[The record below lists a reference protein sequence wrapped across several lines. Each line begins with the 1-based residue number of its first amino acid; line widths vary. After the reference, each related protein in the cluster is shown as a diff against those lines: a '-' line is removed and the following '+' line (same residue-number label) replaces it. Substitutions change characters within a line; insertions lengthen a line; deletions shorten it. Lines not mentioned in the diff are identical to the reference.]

1 MGASITDNGNTK
13 PTMMDMVLEWRD
25 KHITDRQMTI
35 ILALFI
41 GLFASVAAFILHF
54 IIKEIQVLLT
64 AGFSTVTYNW
74 LYLVFPVIGIFLTSL
89 FVRYVVKDNI
99 SHGITRILYAISS
112 KRSRLKPHNCWTS
125 VIASAIT
132 IGFGGSVGAE
142 APIVL
147 TGSAIG
153 SNLGQLFKMDNKT
166 LMLLVGCGAAAAI
179 AGIFKAPIA
188 GLVFTLE
195 VLMVDLSMASLLPIL
210 VASVTATCFTYIF
223 MGSDSLFTFHLDGE
237 WIVERVPA
245 CILLGVSCGLVS
257 LYFIRMMTSCE
268 GVFARLKD
276 HRYAKLLLGGLMLS
290 SLIFIFPVLY
300 GEGYSAINIL
310 LNSNTEADWNTLL
323 NNSLFYGHGQLL
335 IIFVALVVLTK
346 VVATSA
352 TNGGGGCGGTFAP
365 SLFVGAFSGFLFA
378 RIWNIQQLG
387 LYVPEKNFTLLGM
400 AGVMAGVMHA
410 PLTGIFLIA
419 EITNGYD
426 LFIPLMIVSTCS
438 VMTIS
443 VFEPHSIYAMR
454 LARQGKLITHHTDKA
469 ALTLMSLD
477 SVVENDYIAVTA
489 DMPLGKLVNVISKSH
504 SSFIPVLDSAG
515 CILGEVDITKIRHIM
530 FRSELYTKFCV
541 MQIMTPVPAKVG
553 INDRMEEVMKKFEIK
568 NTNYLPVV
576 DINNRLMGYISR
588 SRVFSLYRK
597 MVEDLSA
604 E

>member
-1 MGASITDNGNTK
+1 METSLIDNEKTESRL
-13 PTMMDMVLEWRD
+13 MYAVLKWRNS
-25 KHITDRQMTI
+25 HITDRQMTI
-35 ILALFI
+35 ILAFFI
-41 GLFASVAAFILHF
+41 GFFASVAAFFLHF
-54 IIKEIQVLLT
+54 IIKEIQLLLT
-64 AGFSTVTYNW
+64 SSFTTSTYNW
-74 LYLVFPVIGIFLTSL
+74 WYLVFPVIGIFITSL
-89 FVRYVVKDNI
+89 FVKYVVKDNI

-112 KRSRLKPHNCWTS
+112 KQSKLKGHNCWTS

-147 TGSAIG
+147 TGSSIG

-223 MGSDSLFTFHLDGE
+223 MGSNSLFTFHLDGE
-237 WIVERVPA
+237 WIVGRVPA
-245 CILLGVSCGLVS
+245 CILLGVTCGLIS
-257 LYFIRMMTSCE
+257 LYFIRMMTACE
-268 GVFARLKD
+268 GIFDRLKD
-276 HRYAKLLLGGLMLS
+276 HRYVKLVIGGLMLS
-290 SLIFIFPVLY
+290 SLIFLFPVLY

-310 LNSNTEADWNTLL
+310 LNSSTEADWSKLL

-335 IIFVALVVLTK
+335 IIFVGLVVLTK
-346 VVATSA
+346 VIATSA
-352 TNGGGGCGGTFAP
+352 TNGAGGCGGTFAP
-365 SLFVGAFSGFLFA
+365 SLFVGAFSGFLFS
-378 RIWNIQQLG
+378 RIWNMYNLG
-387 LYVPEKNFTLLGM
+387 IYIPEKNYTLLGM

-443 VFEPHSIYAMR
+443 IFEPHSIYAMR

-469 ALTLMSLD
+469 VLTLMSMD
-477 SVVENDYIAVTA
+477 SVIDKDFISVSP

-504 SSFIPVLDSAG
+504 SSFIPVLNSG
-515 CILGEVDITKIRHIM
+515 GELLGEVDITKIRHIM
-530 FRSELYTKFCV
+530 FRTELYTKFHV
-541 MQIMTPVPAKVG
+541 QQIMTPVPAKLS
-553 INDRMEEVMKKFEIK
+553 INDRMEDVMRKFEIK

-576 DINNRLMGYISR
+576 DTDNHLTGYISR
-588 SRVFSLYRK
+588 TRAFSMYRK
-597 MVEDLSA
+597 MVEDFSN

>member
-147 TGSAIG
+147 TGSSIG

-276 HRYAKLLLGGLMLS
+276 HRYAKLLLGGMMLS

>member
-1 MGASITDNGNTK
+1 METSLIDNEKTESRL
-13 PTMMDMVLEWRD
+13 MYAVLKWRNS
-25 KHITDRQMTI
+25 HITDRQMTI
-35 ILALFI
+35 ILAFFI
-41 GLFASVAAFILHF
+41 GFFASVAAFFLHF
-54 IIKEIQVLLT
+54 IIKEIQLLLT
-64 AGFSTVTYNW
+64 SSFTTSTYNW
-74 LYLVFPVIGIFLTSL
+74 WYLVFPVIGIFITSL
-89 FVRYVVKDNI
+89 FVKYVVKDNI

-112 KRSRLKPHNCWTS
+112 KQSKLKGHNCWTS

-147 TGSAIG
+147 TGSSIG

-223 MGSDSLFTFHLDGE
+223 MGSNSLFTFHLDGE
-237 WIVERVPA
+237 WIVGRVPA
-245 CILLGVSCGLVS
+245 CILLGVTCGLIS
-257 LYFIRMMTSCE
+257 LYFIRMMTACE
-268 GVFARLKD
+268 GIFGRLKD
-276 HRYAKLLLGGLMLS
+276 HRYVKLVIGGLMLS
-290 SLIFIFPVLY
+290 SLIFLFPVLY
-300 GEGYSAINIL
+300 GEGYNAINIL
-310 LNSNTEADWNTLL
+310 LNSSTEADWSKLL

-335 IIFVALVVLTK
+335 IIFVGLVVLTK
-346 VVATSA
+346 VIATSA
-352 TNGGGGCGGTFAP
+352 TNGAGGCGGTFAP
-365 SLFVGAFSGFLFA
+365 SLFVGAFSGFLFS
-378 RIWNIQQLG
+378 RIWNMYNLG
-387 LYVPEKNFTLLGM
+387 IYIPEKNYTLLGM

-443 VFEPHSIYAMR
+443 IFEPHSIYAMR

-469 ALTLMSLD
+469 VLTLMSMD
-477 SVVENDYIAVTA
+477 SVIDKDFISVSP

-504 SSFIPVLDSAG
+504 SSFIPVLNSG
-515 CILGEVDITKIRHIM
+515 GELLGEVDITKIRHIM
-530 FRSELYTKFCV
+530 FRTELYTKFHV
-541 MQIMTPVPAKVG
+541 QQIMTPVPAKLS
-553 INDRMEEVMKKFEIK
+553 INDRMEDVMRKFEIK

-576 DINNRLMGYISR
+576 DTDNHLTGYISR
-588 SRVFSLYRK
+588 TRAFSMYRK
-597 MVEDLSA
+597 MVEDFSN